1 MRNESASE
9 RLRRRWSRV
18 CGPNPAST
26 THGARPSARA
36 NWPPM
41 NHDMMAMTAADLH
54 STFEGHV
61 LPGTMFILWALL
73 WIGQNFRA
81 GAFEARDRAL
91 ESSLVIPVLKVILP
105 LIGVWVEIPGE
116 GWGPTTTLMSLQHV
130 TMYSA
135 FALTGVVDLLAY
147 RGLLPRAATFVAYAA
162 AQTNA
167 GYLFWGHAIHD
178 GVDGIVHRILAVV
191 FFTVAG
197 LGILDVFRP
206 AAGVAWLRIGA
217 QLVLGSWFILGAWI
231 LYLSGWDLG
240 ASYNVGRSSM
250 YFSQMVMVIASVVM
264 AAKIAADRRP
274 GAVAG

>member
-1 MRNESASE
+1 
-9 RLRRRWSRV
+9 
-18 CGPNPAST
+18 
-26 THGARPSARA
+26 
-36 NWPPM
+36 M
-41 NHDMMAMTAADLH
+41 NHDMTAVTAADLH

-61 LPGTMFILWALL
+61 LPGSMFILWALL

-81 GAFEARDRAL
+81 GALDARDRSL

-135 FALTGVVDLLAY
+135 FTLTGVVDLLAY

-167 GYLFWGHAIHD
+167 GWLFWGHAIHE
-178 GVDGIVHRILAVV
+178 GVDGIVHRILASV
-191 FFTVAG
+191 FFVVAG
-197 LGILDVFRP
+197 LAALEVFRP
-206 AAGVAWLRIGA
+206 TSGLAWLRMGA
-217 QLVLGSWFILGAWI
+217 QVVLGAWFILGAWI
-231 LYLSGWDLG
+231 LYLSGWDLS

-250 YFSQMVMVIASVVM
+250 YFSWMVMAIASAVIA
-264 AAKIAADRRP
+264 ARLLADRRLSP
-274 GAVAG
+274 VAKT